1 MPTLIV
7 FYNTAHTHTHILPEE
22 EEGTVVVVLEAG
34 RLEAGRLE
42 VGRLEV
48 GQLLGRELQEVGRQG
63 LELVGV
69 QYQPFL
75 FSICAGCKTTKEI
88 DITNII
94 IIIKRSNLLGHNY

>member
-1 MPTLIV
+1 MSSTIQ
-7 FYNTAHTHTHILPEE
+7 YTHTHTHILPEE
-22 EEGTVVVVLEAG
+22 EEGTVVVV
-34 RLEAGRLE
+34 LEAGRLE

-88 DITNII
+88 DITNI
-94 IIIKRSNLLGHNY
+94 LLLKGQIF